1 MMGRYPFGMPSLHFL
16 ITVLLS
22 NPALKVP
29 EAQRTMDCLS
39 FAAIESVLRA
49 RYARWTPTWM
59 CSVRI

>member
-1 MMGRYPFGMPSLHFL
+1 MDLYPSGMPSLHFL

-39 FAAIESVLRA
+39 FTAIKGVLRA

-59 CSVRI
+59 CSVCI